1 MNPDNFPWKSFV
13 LFVAIGIFLWL
24 IPYLIWPEET
34 WIANMIGVIGS
45 IASLGGVILALIQI
59 EQANTQIKAVE
70 SVAQATQ
77 KAVVENRKEIRDF
90 LSFSDIAHLIETMK
104 STQHHVLTK
113 DYKSAVVMLQE
124 VKDDMLRANNQFAEY
139 LSLQDIDL
147 PQHIKTINIDID
159 SLVHH
164 ITETEDKGRKSTL
177 KPNEIHRNL
186 ETAREIIIRIE
197 SSLRKERL

>member
-1 MNPDNFPWKSFV
+1 MLQNNMPWRSLILIIATGF
-13 LFVAIGIFLWL
+13 FLWL
-24 IPYLIWPEET
+24 IPYLIWPGKT
-34 WIANMIGVIGS
+34 WIGDMISVIGS
-45 IASLGGVILALIQI
+45 FASLGGVILALKQI
-59 EQANTQIKAVE
+59 DQANTQINAVATVTE
-70 SVAQATQ
+70 ATQ
-77 KAVVENRKEIRDF
+77 KAVIENRKEIRDF

-104 STQHHVLTK
+104 NTQHHVLTK
-113 DYKSAVVMLQE
+113 DYRSAVVMLQE
-124 VKDDMLRANNQFAEY
+124 VKDDMLRANNLFAEY

-164 ITETEDKGRKSTL
+164 ITESEDKGRKSTL

-186 ETAREIIIRIE
+186 ETAREIIIKIE